1 MTKKQQQLL
10 RKLIKHLR
18 DGNLIHEEFSYA
30 SYNSGLRKTVKF
42 KRREIPDCGYLG
54 CAVGELPALDKRFSF
69 SGNLV
74 MAETKEF
81 GKINMYLTGEFA
93 KELGLSI
100 KDFRLMFIPNSEY
113 GIGTRIIKS
122 PGVNATKLEVA
133 DHIENVLDAILDF
146 KETHKT
152 IHRLQRSRR
161 DCS

>member
-30 SYNSGLRKTVKF
+30 SFNYGRRKTVKF

-74 MAETKEF
+74 MAQTKEF
-81 GKINMYLTGEFA
+81 GEVNMYSHAFA
-93 KELGLSI
+93 NELGLSI
-100 KDFRLMFIPNSEY
+100 EEFRLMFIPDSEY
-113 GIGTRIIKS
+113 NIGTRIINS
-122 PGVNATKLEVA
+122 PGVNATRLEVA
-133 DHIENVLDAILDF
+133 DHIENVLDAILDSKKHTNPSIGF
-146 KETHKT
+146 NEVEE
-152 IHRLQRSRR
+152 IAP
-161 DCS
+161 D